1 MARVCD
7 SLETILQNEVV
18 FKSVYELIPAED
30 TFNVGDIFKVSF
42 TKIYQ
47 CFDLYREGKVLEAVG
62 MIINKSF
69 EEVLQLPANKAMKFM
84 KWLEKEIT
92 KCSELL
98 NSIPSV
104 TDMDMQAAGSDRMND
119 IGEFAIYR
127 SITNDP
133 REWKSLGEIEF
144 ELMYVK
150 LLGDGIQSVIQRDYN
165 EIIKN
170 KK

>member
-1 MARVCD
+1 MERGQD
-7 SLETILQNEVV
+7 SLETVLNNEAV
-18 FKSVYELIPAED
+18 FKAVYELIPAED
-30 TFNVGDIFKVSF
+30 TFNVGDIMKQPF

-47 CFDLYREGKVLEAVG
+47 CFDLYREGNVLEAVG
-62 MIINKSF
+62 LFLSKTI
-69 EEVLQLPANKAMKFM
+69 EDVLKLPANQVMKFM
-84 KWLEKEIT
+84 KWLEQEIS
-92 KCSELL
+92 KCSNLL

-104 TDMDMQAAGSDRMND
+104 KDMDMEAAGSDRMNQ

-133 REWKSLGEIEF
+133 REWESLGEARF
-144 ELMYVK
+144 ELMYIK
-150 LLGDGIQSVIQRDYN
+150 LLGDGIQSVVQRDYG